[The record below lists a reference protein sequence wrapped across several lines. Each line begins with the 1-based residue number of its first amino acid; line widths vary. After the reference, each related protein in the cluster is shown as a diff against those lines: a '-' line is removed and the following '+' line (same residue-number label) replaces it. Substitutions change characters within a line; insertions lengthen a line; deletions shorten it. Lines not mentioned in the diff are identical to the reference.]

1 MYKKFFTQHLAYSK
15 CLINRLNKCSFYYF
29 NSYLCSVFPRKLNT
43 LQASHS
49 IIITMNRQ
57 NMTRVALLCLGIGKD
72 ADILKSL
79 LGFNTIPCT
88 LEIHLKV

>member
-15 CLINRLNKCSFYYF
+15 CLINRLNKCSFYYL
-29 NSYLCSVFPRKLNT
+29 NSYFYSVFPRILNA

-49 IIITMNRQ
+49 IIVTMNGQ
-57 NMTRVALLCLGIGKD
+57 NMTRVALLCLGTGKD
-72 ADILKSL
+72 VGILKSL
-79 LGFNTIPCT
+79 LGFNMLPCT